1 MMARPEKAESEKL
14 RWAALCA
21 KIVEGV
27 PAGTTQE
34 EIAEVLGV
42 STRQWR
48 YYLCAEKTPGLEEQA
63 RMWEAAQA
71 KGWCGVDPW
80 ESAML
85 IMDGVVPPDWN
96 SLFNRLGK
104 ESASKQKAAE
114 QAADL
119 ALRAC
124 RRLEKLA
131 DHLPADRLNELLA
144 AFTKCRR
151 QFELRGRVS

>member
-1 MMARPEKAESEKL
+1 
-14 RWAALCA
+14 
-21 KIVEGV
+21 
-27 PAGTTQE
+27 
-34 EIAEVLGV
+34 
-42 STRQWR
+42 
-48 YYLCAEKTPGLEEQA
+48 
-63 RMWEAAQA
+63 
-71 KGWCGVDPW
+71 
-80 ESAML
+80 ML
-85 IMDGVVPPDWN
+85 IMDGVTTPDWN